1 MQEKYLHV
9 NLLSLILISGEI
21 ISLCPGENKDLFCSG
36 PGEVIVFQS
45 ASWGMRSRSSVC
57 GTSPPPQ
64 DQCSSNITLSML
76 TANCF
81 RQSVCS
87 INHDGVSTYF
97 RDPCSVDYTELIINY
112 LCVPSKDNFLSGRVC
127 WKIVTGVGLQL
138 FQKQVLED
146 IGYFSGAT
154 DAPILNFW

>member
-1 MQEKYLHV
+1 MREKYLHV
-9 NLLSLILISGEI
+9 NLLSLIFISGEI
-21 ISLCPGENKDLFCSG
+21 ISLCPGESKDLFCSG

-45 ASWGMRSRSSVC
+45 ATWGLRSRSSVC

-87 INHDGVSTYF
+87 INHDGFSTYF
-97 RDPCSVDYTELIINY
+97 RDPCSADYTELIINY
-112 LCVPSKDNFLSGRVC
+112 LCVPSKDNFLSGSVC
-127 WKIVTGVGLQL
+127 RKIVTGVGLQL
-138 FQKQVLED
+138 FQKQVLKD
-146 IGYFSGAT
+146 IGYFCG
-154 DAPILNFW
+154 PLIPLF